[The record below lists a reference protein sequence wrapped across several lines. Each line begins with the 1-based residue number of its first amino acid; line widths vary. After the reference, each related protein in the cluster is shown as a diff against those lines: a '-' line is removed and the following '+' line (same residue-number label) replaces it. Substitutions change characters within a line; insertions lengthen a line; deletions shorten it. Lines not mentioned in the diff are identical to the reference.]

1 MCTVFNPKEI
11 LNDALWKKEKNK
23 KEKKKK
29 AAIRAT
35 VEERNI
41 NDTHE
46 GLRDAALQRGFSL
59 CSTEQHEDGSKKTSP
74 DGCSALGTW

>member
-11 LNDALWKKEKNK
+11 LNDAHWK

-35 VEERNI
+35 VEERNS

-59 CSTEQHEDGSKKTSP
+59 CSTEQHKDGSKKTSP